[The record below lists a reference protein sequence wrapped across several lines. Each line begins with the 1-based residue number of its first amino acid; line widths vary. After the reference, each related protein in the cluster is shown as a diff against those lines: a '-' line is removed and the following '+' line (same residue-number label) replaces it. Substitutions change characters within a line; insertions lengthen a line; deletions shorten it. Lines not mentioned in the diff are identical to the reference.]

1 METKI
6 CCRCGQEKPIVD
18 FYLKS
23 RLGTKRHP
31 YCKACSAN
39 APERIRAKEYAYNY
53 LMSHPC
59 VDCGESDP
67 VVLEFDHVKGKKTN
81 DVSVLIARGKPLDVI
96 KNEVEKCEVRC
107 GNCHRRKTA
116 RQRGWQVKRSQ
127 G

>member
-6 CCRCGQEKPIVD
+6 CCRCGQKKPITD

-23 RLGTKRHP
+23 RSGTNRHP
-31 YCKACSAN
+31 YCRDCAAN
-39 APERIRAKEYAYNY
+39 APERVRAKEFVYNY

-67 VVLEFDHVKGKKTN
+67 IVLEFDHVQGKKTN
-81 DVSVLIARGKPLDVI
+81 DVGVLVSRGKPLNI
-96 KNEVEKCEVRC
+96 IQNEIEKCEVRC

-116 RQRGWQVKRSQ
+116 RQRGWQVKRS
-127 G
+127 